1 MGVPTGEVAPRVDAE
16 AAQEAHSNDYVNDVG
31 TLDEGTVS
39 HAAAYRVAPA
49 LAPYPA
55 PHPAG
60 PAGAPAPA
68 PRLLARQAAG
78 FFVPRG

>member
-1 MGVPTGEVAPRVDAE
+1 MAPRVNVE
-16 AAQEAHSNDYVNDVG
+16 AVQEAHRNDYVNDVG

-55 PHPAG
+55 PRTAAPADA
-60 PAGAPAPA
+60 PAPAPA